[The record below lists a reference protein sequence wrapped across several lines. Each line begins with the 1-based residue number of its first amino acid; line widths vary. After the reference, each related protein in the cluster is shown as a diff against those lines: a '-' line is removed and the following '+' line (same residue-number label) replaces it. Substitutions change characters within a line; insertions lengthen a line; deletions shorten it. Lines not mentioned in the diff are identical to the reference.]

1 MTGSVIDGEDIV
13 QETMLKALESFSG
26 TQVINNPEA
35 WVFRIAHNAV
45 LDFLRRQA
53 RQQPLQSDESMDMI
67 VDPATPIE
75 DRQAVTVSLRTF
87 MHLPVAQ
94 RGAVILKDVLGYSLE
109 EIGQVMQ
116 ATLPA
121 VKAALHRGRT
131 SLRELADAPSER
143 SIPVLAEPERLRLAA
158 YIDLCVPKTS
168 SV

>member
-1 MTGSVIDGEDIV
+1 MGRISSA
-13 QETMLKALESFSG
+13 MLKALESLSEAEA
-26 TQVINNPEA
+26 IDNPEA
-35 WVFRIAHNAV
+35 WILRIAHNAA
-45 LDFLRRQA
+45 LDFLRRRA
-53 RQQPLQSDESMDMI
+53 RQQSLQSDESMDMI

-143 SIPVLAEPERLRLAA
+143 SIPLLAEPERLRLAA